1 MFALS
6 GCSGN
11 KSANQDPSAPKVTTD
26 GKPATANVTREAR
39 EPGPEEKELLK
50 KLEASL
56 KEDTIE
62 GHFERGQLYLMAGEK
77 GLVAAYPLA
86 AEDFSWILKKDPKHV
101 GALGNRGMA
110 YVRSGQIDEAL
121 ADFKMVTEVK
131 PDDSYGYTVY
141 AQVLSKTGNDK
152 QAVAVYGK
160 AIELGGPT
168 AEGARFNRGNAH
180 MRLGNKDLAKKD
192 FEVLVKSAKNPQ
204 VLQGAKMNLEALK

>member
-1 MFALS
+1 MLLGVAR
-6 GCSGN
+6 GCKITG
-11 KSANQDPSAPKVTTD
+11 
-26 GKPATANVTREAR
+26 
-39 EPGPEEKELLK
+39 GPQ
-50 KLEASL
+50 L

-141 AQVLSKTGNDK
+141 AQVLPRPETTSR
-152 QAVAVYGK
+152 QWRC
-160 AIELGGPT
+160 T
-168 AEGARFNRGNAH
+168 A
-180 MRLGNKDLAKKD
+180 KP
-192 FEVLVKSAKNPQ
+192 SS
-204 VLQGAKMNLEALK
+204 